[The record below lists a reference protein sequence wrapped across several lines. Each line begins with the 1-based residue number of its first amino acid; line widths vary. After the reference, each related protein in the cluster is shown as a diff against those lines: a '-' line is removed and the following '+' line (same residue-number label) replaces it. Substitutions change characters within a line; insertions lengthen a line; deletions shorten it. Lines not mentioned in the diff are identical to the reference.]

1 MVKAVLFDMDGVLV
15 DSFEAWARLVDA
27 TARHFGCPP
36 VDREQF
42 RATYGHSTEE
52 DVRAFFPGQTAE
64 RVDAYYGAHFAV
76 YASYVQ
82 TVPGAKEV
90 LAALKRRDIPTAVV
104 TNTASPLAGEILAS
118 CGLEVDVVVSGS
130 DVAQGKPAPDMV
142 LRACELLGVSP
153 TEALVVGDSAFDRNA
168 AEAAGARFV
177 GFGVEAD
184 EAVAELSDV
193 LTLVDR

>member
-15 DSFEAWARLVDA
+15 DSFEAWVRLVDA

-36 VDREQF
+36 VDRERF
-42 RATYGHSTEE
+42 RAHYGQSDEE
-52 DVRAFFPGQTAE
+52 DVQAFFPGQTVE
-64 RVDAYYGAHFAV
+64 RVVAYYGAHFAA

-82 TVPGAKEV
+82 TAPGAKEV
-90 LAALKRRDIPTAVV
+90 LDSLKRRDIPTAVI

-130 DVAQGKPAPDMV
+130 DVAQAKPAPDMV

-153 TEALVVGDSAFDRNA
+153 TEALVVGDSAFDRDA

-184 EAVAELSDV
+184 DTIGELSDV
-193 LTLVDR
+193 LALVER